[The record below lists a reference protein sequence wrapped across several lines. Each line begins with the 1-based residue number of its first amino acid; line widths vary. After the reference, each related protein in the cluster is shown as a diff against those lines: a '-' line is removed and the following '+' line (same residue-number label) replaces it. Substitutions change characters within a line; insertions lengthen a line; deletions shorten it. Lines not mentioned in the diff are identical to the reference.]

1 LTSGEAPG
9 PGAEAD
15 RLEAL
20 YDRYA
25 ASRRKRRDWAAANP
39 GNVAIRRE
47 LLAAVLEL
55 AAAPLRDG
63 GAVLDVGCGS
73 GWLLAELAARGTD
86 PARLHGV
93 DLIERRVEA
102 AARRVPGASVR
113 RADAR
118 SLPFGE
124 DSFGLV
130 VLLTALSSMPSDEA
144 IAAALAEAARVVSPG
159 GLVLCYE
166 PRLANPFNRSTR
178 RVAGRGLAASLGA
191 PVASRTL
198 TGLPPLARRLG
209 RATDRLYPP
218 LARIAPTHQLTAH
231 SPAGAPR
238 PPG

>member
-1 LTSGEAPG
+1 LTAGDAPG
-9 PGAEAD
+9 PRTEAD

-25 ASRRKRRDWAAANP
+25 ASRRKRRDWAASNP
-39 GNVAIRRE
+39 GNLAIRRE
-47 LLAAVLEL
+47 LLEAVLEL

-63 GAVLDVGCGS
+63 GLVLDVGCGS
-73 GWLLAELAARGTD
+73 GWLLAELAARGVD
-86 PARLHGV
+86 PGRLHGV
-93 DLIERRVEA
+93 DLIERRAEA

-118 SLPFGE
+118 ALPFG
-124 DSFGLV
+124 DHSFELV

-144 IAAALAEAARVVSPG
+144 VAAALAEAARVVSPG

-166 PRLANPFNRSTR
+166 PRLANPLNRSTR
-178 RVAGRGLAASLGA
+178 PVAGRELAVSLGA
-191 PVASRTL
+191 PVASRSL

-218 LARIAPTHQLTAH
+218 LARIAPTHRLTAH
-231 SPAGAPR
+231 SPGGALQPR
-238 PPG
+238 G